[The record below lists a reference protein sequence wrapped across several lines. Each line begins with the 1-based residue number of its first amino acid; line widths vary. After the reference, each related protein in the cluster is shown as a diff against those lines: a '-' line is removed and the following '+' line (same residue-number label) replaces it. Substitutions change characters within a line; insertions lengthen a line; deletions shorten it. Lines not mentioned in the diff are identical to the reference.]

1 MKKKS
6 NNGFVLAE
14 TLIVTTF
21 VAGILI
27 FLFIQFSNL
36 SKNYND
42 SYKYNT
48 VEGLYSLNNIIKY
61 IKSDTTFNESLST
74 LVNTD
79 KYLEI
84 TDCTLFSDPKYCS
97 LLFELENI
105 KSIYITDN
113 YFNKS
118 IFNNSEE
125 TIKTFINKINSD
137 GEQKY
142 RIVAEF
148 NDFTFATIRFGD

>member
-1 MKKKS
+1 MKKIS

-36 SKNYND
+36 SKNYNN

-48 VEGLYSLNNIIKY
+48 VEGLYSLNNIIKL
-61 IKSDTTFNESLST
+61 IESDENFNQNLNNLITS
-74 LVNTD
+74 D
-79 KYLEI
+79 KYLDI
-84 TDCTLFSDPKYCS
+84 TDCSLFSDQKYCL

-105 KSIYITDN
+105 ESIYIVNN

-118 IFNNSEE
+118 IFNDSKE
-125 TIKTFINKINSD
+125 TIKNYINKISGD
-137 GEQKY
+137 GEEKY
-142 RIVAEF
+142 RIIAEF
-148 NDFTFATIRFGD
+148 KDFTFATIRFGD

>member
-1 MKKKS
+1 MKKNL

-48 VEGLYSLNNIIKY
+48 VEGLYSLNNVIKY
-61 IKSDTTFNESLST
+61 IETDDFFYDNLET
-74 LVNTD
+74 LVTTD
-79 KYLEI
+79 KYLNI
-84 TDCTLFSDPKYCS
+84 KDCSLFSDLDYCL

-105 KSIYITDN
+105 ESIYIVQN
-113 YFNKS
+113 YFNKN
-118 IFNNSEE
+118 IFSDSKE
-125 TIKTFINKINSD
+125 TIKNFINKISGD
-137 GEQKY
+137 GEEKY
-142 RIVAEF
+142 RIIAEF
-148 NDFTFATIRFGD
+148 NDFTYATIRFGD

>member
-1 MKKKS
+1 MKKNS

-48 VEGLYSLNNIIKY
+48 VEGLYSLKNIRDYIISDSAFLTYIEENVSYNNY
-61 IKSDTTFNESLST
+61 ID
-74 LVNTD
+74 
-79 KYLEI
+79 I
-84 TDCTLFSDPKYCS
+84 TDCSLFSNQKYCT
-97 LLFELENI
+97 LLFKLENI
-105 KSIYITDN
+105 ESIYIVDN
-113 YFNKS
+113 YFNKN
-118 IFNNSEE
+118 IFNDSKE
-125 TIKTFINKINSD
+125 TIKNFINKISGD
-137 GEQKY
+137 GEEKY

-148 NDFTFATIRFGD
+148 KDFTFATIRFGD

>member
-1 MKKKS
+1 MKKNS

-21 VAGILI
+21 VSGILI

-61 IKSDTTFNESLST
+61 INIDEFFYDNLEGLVTTN
-74 LVNTD
+74 
-79 KYLEI
+79 KYLNI
-84 TDCTLFSDPKYCS
+84 TDCSLFSDQEYCT

-105 KSIYITDN
+105 DSIYIVEN
-113 YFNKS
+113 YFNKN
-118 IFNNSEE
+118 IFNDSKE
-125 TIKTFINKINSD
+125 TIKNFINKISGD
-137 GEQKY
+137 GEEKY

-148 NDFTFATIRFGD
+148 KDFTFATIRFGD

>member
-1 MKKKS
+1 MKKNS

-61 IKSDTTFNESLST
+61 IETDDTFNQNLT
-74 LVNTD
+74 NLVTSN
-79 KYLEI
+79 KYLDI
-84 TDCTLFSDPKYCS
+84 TDCSLFSNQKYCT
-97 LLFELENI
+97 LLFKLENI
-105 KSIYITDN
+105 ESIYIVDN
-113 YFNKS
+113 YFNKN
-118 IFNNSEE
+118 IFNDSKE
-125 TIKTFINKINSD
+125 TIKNFINKISGD
-137 GEQKY
+137 GEEKY

-148 NDFTFATIRFGD
+148 KDFTFATIRFGD